1 MIDSPNSPAPLPPRS
16 ERWRRRGHGR
26 LVLAVVAPVL
36 ALVAF
41 GSYVVQGKL
50 DGYRQSTDLLAAAR
64 LARAAH
70 GLAHELQEERGLSAQ
85 FVRSDRDEGEAELD
99 QQRDATDR
107 RLDEFRRLTALP
119 QTQPLISADR
129 RGFDLGEVDTLRA
142 GVDGD
147 ETLKSVLGGYD
158 RLVDD
163 LLATAMR
170 MPMNDAAGTV
180 AGLAAYT
187 DLGNIS
193 DRMALVRSIGL
204 AILAGGGPDRD
215 LTALLMEAH
224 AEAKAFGE
232 MFRLHADSGQWA
244 FYQSLT
250 AEPAAAEIERL
261 YRNALVGRLA
271 AADGEAWRA
280 AHQTFA
286 RRIGAAEEQLA
297 ATIEQDIGLRLKAAK
312 RAFYAMLLAVL
323 AVIGFALETLRR
335 SERRAVVAEDTSRML
350 FRAVEQSP
358 VAVMITDPT
367 GRIEYVNDA
376 FAMMSGFGRDEVI
389 GKDPSI
395 QRSLDTP
402 RQVFAE
408 MWRTIAS
415 GNEWRGELKN
425 RRKDDSDYWESM
437 TVAPVRGVT
446 GKIVNYI
453 ALKEDV
459 TERRAAE
466 LAQAA
471 ARQAAEL
478 ANRAK
483 SEFLA
488 AMSHELR
495 TPLNAIIGFSD
506 IMSAQPHGEIDPVYR
521 EYVGD
526 INQSGRH
533 LLQLIND
540 ILDVARLDV
549 GRVALRE
556 EVISVAALVGSATNM
571 VRERA
576 EAANIDLVVSLAA
589 DLPALWVDSRR
600 IKQVLV
606 NVLANAIK
614 FTHKGGRVEIAV
626 AATEGGGIDFVV
638 SDTGIGIAPEHL
650 AGVMSPFVQ
659 ADSGMARRYEGSG
672 LGLPLA
678 RQLMELHDGGIRLA
692 STLGQG
698 TTVTL
703 TLPPERVRDA

>member
-1 MIDSPNSPAPLPPRS
+1 MIDSPNFPAPLPPRAG
-16 ERWRRRGHGR
+16 RWRRRGHGR

-36 ALVAF
+36 ALVAL

-50 DGYRQSTDLLAAAR
+50 DSYSQSADLLAAAR
-64 LARAAH
+64 LARSAH

-85 FVRSDRDEGEAELD
+85 FVRTDRDEGEAELD
-99 QQRDATDR
+99 EQRDATNR
-107 RLDEFRRLTALP
+107 RLEEFRRLVALP
-119 QTQPLISADR
+119 QSLPLVGSDR
-129 RGFDLGEVDTLRA
+129 RGFDLGEVDSLRA

-147 ETLKSVLGGYD
+147 DNLTSVLAGYD
-158 RLVDD
+158 HLVDD
-163 LLATAMR
+163 LLATAMKTPR
-170 MPMNDAAGTV
+170 GKMPQGDV

-187 DLGNIS
+187 DLGNIA
-193 DRMALVRSIGL
+193 DRMALLRSIGL
-204 AILAGGGPDRD
+204 AMIEGGGPDRD
-215 LTALLMEAH
+215 LPALLTDAH

-232 MFRLHADSGQWA
+232 LFRLHADDGHRA
-244 FYQSLT
+244 LYLALT

-261 YRNALVGRLA
+261 YRKALAGRLGA
-271 AADGEAWRA
+271 TDGEAWRG
-280 AHQTFA
+280 AHQAFA
-286 RRIGAAEEQLA
+286 QRIGEAEEDLA
-297 ATIEQDIGLRLKAAK
+297 TTIEHDIGQRLEAAK
-312 RAFYAMLLAVL
+312 RTFYLVLLAVL

-376 FAMMSGFGRDEVI
+376 FATMTGFDLDEVI

-395 QRSLDTP
+395 QRSQDTP
-402 RQVFAE
+402 NQVFAE

-415 GNEWRGELKN
+415 GNEWRGELRN
-425 RRKDDSDYWESM
+425 RRKDGGVYWESM

-466 LAQAA
+466 LAQAT

-506 IMSAQPHGEIDPVYR
+506 IMSAQPHGEIEPQYR
-521 EYVGD
+521 EYLAD

-549 GRVALRE
+549 GRLTLRDE
-556 EVISVAALVGSATNM
+556 EIAVAALVGSATNM

-576 EAANIDLVVSLAA
+576 EIGGIELVVSLAP
-589 DLPALWVDSRR
+589 DLPPLWVDTRR
-600 IKQVLV
+600 LKQVLV
-606 NVLANAIK
+606 NVLANAVK
-614 FTHKGGRVEIAV
+614 FTHKGGRVEIA
-626 AATEGGGIDFVV
+626 AQKAEDGGLRFVV
-638 SDTGIGIAPEHL
+638 GDTGIGIAPEQL
-650 AGVMSPFVQ
+650 ARVMSPFVQ

-678 RQLMELHDGGIRLA
+678 RQLMELHGGSLALA
-692 STLGQG
+692 STLGHG

-703 TLPPERVRDA
+703 TLPPERVRA